1 MLWNYLKKIGLNINK
16 MKYGK
21 EYYEMMYN
29 KQKDNA
35 ELISNIRWKF
45 VEELNFKCVLD
56 YGCGC
61 NFLSKYVPKN
71 IVIDSYDIINSS
83 NAEIQPTGIKHEFYD
98 LTFFN
103 DILEHVDWKNSPD
116 KKIEDILKRT
126 KYVYVT
132 IPILPFK
139 KNFKN
144 WIHNRPDEHLTLF
157 TINSLD
163 KFFKD
168 KEFKKIKDGYPETII
183 REDIYSAIYE
193 KIK

>member
-1 MLWNYLKKIGLNINK
+1 MLWGYLKKIGLNINK

-45 VEELNFKCVLD
+45 VNVLNLKYVLD

-98 LTFFN
+98 LIFFN
-103 DILEHVDWKNSPD
+103 DILEHIDWKNNPD

-126 KYVYVT
+126 KYVCVT
-132 IPILPFK
+132 IPILSSK
-139 KNFKN
+139 KDFKN

-168 KEFKKIKDGYPETII
+168 RKFKKIKEGYPETII